1 MKATGPRKSSVGVP
15 SIAESARYSLAEMG
29 PGRSVRT
36 LRGLNQTDG
45 FDCPSC
51 AWGDPDPERRK
62 TAELCENGVKAV
74 AWEATRKRVGA
85 AFFAEHS
92 VADLRERDGH
102 WLEAQGRLTRP
113 MRLAPGATHYT
124 PVTWEE
130 ALTLLADRLR
140 GLAAPDRAV
149 FYTSGRTS
157 NEAAFLYQLL
167 ARRFGTN
174 NLPDCSNMCH
184 ESSGAALTQT
194 LGLGKGLISYDDI
207 TDHADLI
214 VVVGQN
220 PGTSHP
226 RMLTALER
234 AKRRGARIIAAN
246 PLPEAG
252 FGRFHNPQTPRGLLG
267 PGTRLADRWLPVRVN
282 GDLALFAGLNKA
294 LTAREDARP
303 GSALD
308 HDFIDRYCEGFEA
321 AATAWRALDWRR
333 LETMAGLSR
342 RTIEDCAD
350 EVLAADGVVV
360 CWAMGLTQHR
370 NAVATIREIVNFL
383 LLRGNVGR
391 PGAGPAPIRGH
402 SNVQGDR
409 TMGIWEKMPDA
420 FLDRLRDE
428 FGFEPP
434 RAPGLDTVDAI
445 RAMRDGAVDVFMGLG
460 GNFAAATPDTEV
472 TEAALA
478 RCALTVHVATKLN
491 RSHLCHGTE
500 ALLLPC
506 LGRTERDVQASG
518 EQFVTVED
526 TMAMVHA
533 SHGRL
538 PPGSPQLRSEV
549 AIIADLGR
557 ELFGDGGDGGE
568 ARGSGGGDGGE
579 AGGSGGGDGGEAGGS
594 GGGDGGEAGGSGGGD
609 GGDARGS
616 GGGDGGEAGGSGGG
630 DGGDARGDGGGGSG
644 GGRDGAGGGLG
655 WRAMRDDYTVI
666 RRHIEHVVPGFHA
679 FEQRVR
685 RPGGFMLPRAPRDSR
700 TFPTPTGKA
709 RFTVNPPTA
718 AEVPPGH
725 LLLTTVRSHDQFNTT
740 VYGFDD
746 RYRGIKGG
754 RRVVFLNGDDLRDLG
769 LRDGDLVDLVS
780 VSPDGERRARGFR
793 AVRYPAPRGCAAAYY
808 PETNVLAPLDATA
821 ETSNTPA
828 TKSIP
833 IRVEP
838 SGGRARLTPGST

>member
-1 MKATGPRKSSVGVP
+1 MAEQANHPTHPAHPTSSGPGKSSVGIH
-15 SIAESARYSLAEMG
+15 SITESAHYALAEMG
-29 PGRSVRT
+29 PRRSLQT
-36 LRGLNQTDG
+36 LLSVNHVDG

-51 AWGDPDPERRK
+51 AWGDPDPEHRK
-62 TAELCENGVKAV
+62 SAEFCENGVKAV
-74 AWEATRKRVGA
+74 AWEATRKRVDA

-92 VADLRERDGH
+92 LTDLRKRDGH
-102 WLEAQGRLTRP
+102 WLESQGRLAQP
-113 MRLAPGATHYT
+113 MHLAPGAAHYT
-124 PVTWEE
+124 PVSWDD
-130 ALTLLADRLR
+130 ALTLIAGRLR
-140 GLAAPDRAV
+140 GLADPNRAV

-167 ARRFGTN
+167 ARRLGTN

-184 ESSGAALTQT
+184 ESSGAALAET
-194 LGLGKGLISYDDI
+194 LGVGKGLIAYDDI

-214 VVVGQN
+214 IVVGQN
-220 PGTSHP
+220 PGTCHP
-226 RMLTALER
+226 RMLTALEE
-234 AKRRGARIIAAN
+234 AKRRGARIVAVN

-252 FGRFHNPQTPRGLLG
+252 FGRFRNPQTAHGLAG
-267 PGTRLADRWLPVRVN
+267 PGTRLADRCLPVRVN
-282 GDLALFAGLNKA
+282 GDLALFAGLNRA
-294 LTAREDARP
+294 LIDHEDGEP

-308 HDFIDRYCEGFEA
+308 HDFIDRYCDGFEEA
-321 AATAWRALDWRR
+321 VAAWRALDRSR
-333 LETMAGLSR
+333 IETLSGLSR
-342 RTIEDCAD
+342 RQIEECAAD
-350 EVLAADGVVV
+350 VLAADSVVV

-428 FGFEPP
+428 FGFDPP
-434 RAPGLDTVDAI
+434 RAHGLDTVDSI
-445 RAMRDGAVDVFMGLG
+445 RAMRDGGIDVFMGLG
-460 GNFAAATPDTEV
+460 GNFSAAAPDTDV

-478 RCALTVHVATKLN
+478 RCALTVHIATKLN
-491 RSHLCHGTE
+491 RTHVCPGAE

-506 LGRTERDVQASG
+506 LGRTERDRQASG

-538 PPGSPQLRSEV
+538 LPGSPHLRSET
-549 AIIADLGR
+549 AIVADLGR
-557 ELFGDGGDGGE
+557 ALFGDD
-568 ARGSGGGDGGE
+568 
-579 AGGSGGGDGGEAGGS
+579 
-594 GGGDGGEAGGSGGGD
+594 
-609 GGDARGS
+609 
-616 GGGDGGEAGGSGGG
+616 
-630 DGGDARGDGGGGSG
+630 
-644 GGRDGAGGGLG
+644 LG
-655 WRAMRDDYTVI
+655 WRAMRDDYAVI

-685 RPGGFMLPRAPRDSR
+685 QPGGFMLPRAPRDSR
-700 TFPTPTGKA
+700 VFPTATGKA

-718 AEVPPGH
+718 AEAPPGH

-740 VYGFDD
+740 VYGLDD

-754 RRVVFLNGDDLRDLG
+754 RRVVFVNGDDLRELH
-769 LRDGDLVDLVS
+769 LHDGDLVDLIS
-780 VSPDGERRARGFR
+780 VSPDGERRAPAFR
-793 AVRYPAPRGCAAAYY
+793 AVRYPTPHGCAAAYF
-808 PETNVLAPLDATA
+808 PEANVLVALESTA

-828 TKSIP
+828 AKSIV

-838 SGGRARLTPGST
+838 SRQHPDQAQVR